1 MTHLIRAQVGEVLLG
16 ERKQKISLFHRILLT
31 FHDACDMRDIDVAM
45 RLLKILESMAIAAA
59 RAHRATVLTCSADL
73 WLPMSVSGTCA
84 STIRSASIDDV
95 LGGCMVPA

>member
-45 RLLKILESMAIAAA
+45 RLLKILEPMAIAAGEGA
-59 RAHRATVLTCSADL
+59 SRDRTHVLRGFVAANERLWNLRFNDSISIHR
-73 WLPMSVSGTCA
+73 
-84 STIRSASIDDV
+84 
-95 LGGCMVPA
+95 